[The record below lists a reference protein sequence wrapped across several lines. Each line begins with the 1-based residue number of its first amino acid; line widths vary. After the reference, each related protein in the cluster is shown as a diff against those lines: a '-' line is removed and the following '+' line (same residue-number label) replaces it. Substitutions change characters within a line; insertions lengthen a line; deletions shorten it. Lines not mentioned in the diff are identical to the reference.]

1 MKRKTIG
8 IIGLGR
14 FGGTLAKQVAALGHE
29 VCGIDIDE
37 KVVQK
42 LTPFI
47 THSIVADF
55 SDEETIRSL
64 HLQDF
69 DVVVIA
75 IGDDLKAKLL
85 TAMVLKELQAPYVVA
100 KASSDMESK
109 LLERVGVDL
118 VIFPEMNMAD
128 RLAQML
134 TREYIVDYFQLS
146 QDIGLVEMNT
156 PTFMVGHT
164 LEELSLRSRYGIN
177 IVAIKRHKSVM
188 VPPNPKE
195 PLTEE
200 DMLILIGRNEDI
212 TKLSQL

>member
-29 VCGIDIDE
+29 VCGIDIEE

-42 LTPFI
+42 YTPFL
-47 THSIVADF
+47 THSLVADF
-55 SDEETIRSL
+55 SDEDTIRSL
-64 HLQDF
+64 HLQEF

-85 TAMVLKELQAPYVVA
+85 TAMVLKELKAPYVVA
-100 KASSDMESK
+100 KASSHMESK

-156 PTFMVGHT
+156 PQFMVGHSL
-164 LEELSLRSRYGIN
+164 LELGLRSRYGVN
-177 IVAIKRHKSVM
+177 VVAIKRQKEVLA
-188 VPPNPKE
+188 PPDPKE
-195 PLTEE
+195 PLSEE
-200 DMLILIGRNEDI
+200 DMLILIGRNKDI
-212 TKLSQL
+212 TKVSQL

>member
-29 VCGIDIDE
+29 VCGIDIEE

-42 LTPFI
+42 YTPFL
-47 THSIVADF
+47 THSLVADF
-55 SDEETIRSL
+55 SDEDTIRSL
-64 HLQDF
+64 HLQEF

-85 TAMVLKELQAPYVVA
+85 TAMVLKELKAPYVVA
-100 KASSDMESK
+100 KASSHMESK

-156 PTFMVGHT
+156 PQFMVGHSL
-164 LEELSLRSRYGIN
+164 LELGLRSRYGVN
-177 IVAIKRHKSVM
+177 VVAIKRQKEVLA
-188 VPPNPKE
+188 PPDPKE
-195 PLTEE
+195 PLSEE

-212 TKLSQL
+212 TKVSQL

>member
-42 LTPFI
+42 VAPFL
-47 THSIVADF
+47 THSMVADF

-64 HLQDF
+64 HLQEF

-85 TAMVLKELQAPYVVA
+85 SAMVLKELKAPYVVA

-156 PTFMVGHT
+156 PEFMVGQS
-164 LEELSLRSRYGIN
+164 LVELSLRSRYGIN
-177 IVAIKRHKSVM
+177 VVAIKRDKEVLA
-188 VPPNPKE
+188 PPEPKE
-195 PLTEE
+195 PLKK
-200 DMLILIGRNEDI
+200 DDLLILIGRNEDI
-212 TKLSQL
+212 TKMSRL

>member
-29 VCGIDIDE
+29 VCGIDIEE

-42 LTPFI
+42 YTPFL
-47 THSIVADF
+47 THSLVADF
-55 SDEETIRSL
+55 SDEDTIRSL
-64 HLQDF
+64 HLQEF

-85 TAMVLKELQAPYVVA
+85 TAMVLKELKAPYVVA
-100 KASSDMESK
+100 KACSHMESK

-156 PTFMVGHT
+156 PQFMVGHSL
-164 LEELSLRSRYGIN
+164 LELGLRSRYGVN
-177 IVAIKRHKSVM
+177 VVAIKRQKEVLA
-188 VPPNPKE
+188 PPDPKE
-195 PLTEE
+195 PLSEE

-212 TKLSQL
+212 TKVSQL

>member
-156 PTFMVGHT
+156 PAFMVGHT